1 MDFEISEKLANRLLN
16 EIDKDSELGRQL
28 ADRCVLYGKMILS
41 SKLFDAEALDTLYD
55 LCKAD
60 GDRTLMLQVSALR
73 SILSDPAS
81 REVSRI
87 EVLVPGLVSYFAA
100 DAIDGWLYRKNK
112 DGVMLP
118 WLIHNIR
125 FMQPIEGQGRTPYVV
140 IDLIANTLRSA
151 DKDLA
156 DDWNSRRGAMMNA
169 IVIYPHDI
177 VNKSIPQMLADQ
189 GYFKETEEL
198 KHEYAEHAQRFL
210 NFQPR
215 FGQQFVLHNAA
226 FVIQDK
232 QNSEFIRLK
241 EGVTARC
248 VNDEEI
254 LERQFEMHAATEF
267 WSENGIWSGFEKIPL
282 HCYIYLFH
290 LELHQNVWVHVQNLV
305 LYQYKPELREKLIL
319 PTEHRDLIDI
329 LTADMNVLMEDFVEG
344 KSGGTTI
351 LCKGAPGL
359 GKTLTAEVYSE
370 VVGKPL
376 YRVHSGQLGTSAA
389 SVQANLSEIL
399 RRAARWDSILLLDEA
414 DVYIRCRD
422 NDLQHNAI
430 VAEFLRTLEYF
441 NGLLFMTT
449 NRIDDVDDA
458 ILSRCIAI
466 IHYAM
471 PPREDAIRLWKS
483 LAAQFNAELSDDLV
497 EELTHTYAHASG
509 RDIKELLK
517 LTSKFCRGKG
527 IPFSADAFRRCAVFR
542 GVR

>member
-1 MDFEISEKLANRLLN
+1 MDFEFSEKLASRLLS
-16 EIDKDSELGRQL
+16 EIDKDSLLAKQL
-28 ADRCVLYGKMILS
+28 AEHRAMHGKMILS
-41 SKLFDAEALDTLYD
+41 SKLFDELALDVFYE

-60 GDRTLMLQVSALR
+60 GNRTLMLQVSALR
-73 SILSDPAS
+73 NILSDPAS
-81 REVSRI
+81 REIGRM
-87 EVLVPGLVSYFAA
+87 EVLVPGLVAYFAT

-125 FMQPIEGQGRTPYVV
+125 YMQPVEGQSRTPYVI

-151 DKDLA
+151 DQDLA
-156 DDWNSRRGAMMNA
+156 DNWASRRGAMMHA

-177 VNKSIPQMLADQ
+177 IDKSIPEILADQ

-198 KHEYAEHAQRFL
+198 KREYEEHAQRFL
-210 NFQPR
+210 AFQSC
-215 FGQQFVLHNAA
+215 FGQQFVLRNAA
-226 FVIQDK
+226 FIVQDK
-232 QNSEFIRLK
+232 ETAEFVRLR
-241 EGVTARC
+241 EGVSAKC

-254 LERQFEMHAATEF
+254 LERQFEMRATAAF
-267 WSENGIWSGFEKIPL
+267 WCENGVWSGFDKIPL

-290 LELHQNVWVHVQNLV
+290 LELHGNVWAHVQNISP
-305 LYQYKPELREKLIL
+305 YQYKPELREKLIL
-319 PTEHRDLIDI
+319 PQEHRDLIDI
-329 LTADMNVLMEDFVEG
+329 LTSDMHVLMEDIVEG

-376 YRVHSGQLGTSAA
+376 YRVHSGQLGTTAA
-389 SVQANLSEIL
+389 SVQNNLAQIL

-441 NGLLFMTT
+441 SGLLFMTT
-449 NRIDDVDDA
+449 NRTDDVDDA

-466 IHYAM
+466 IHYGM
-471 PPREDAIRLWKS
+471 PVKEDAVRIWKS
-483 LAAQFNAELSDDLV
+483 LANQFEVDLSDALID
-497 EELTHTYAHASG
+497 ELTRTYANASG

-517 LTSKFCRGKG
+517 LTVKYCKGKK
-527 IPFSADAFRRCAVFR
+527 IPFSAEAFRQCAVFR
-542 GVR
+542 GVH